1 MLSSAGIGSGL
12 DINSLVTQLVS
23 AESEPKTAL
32 FDKKEAVLTA
42 KISAYGL
49 LKSALSD
56 LKSSLSE
63 LSDSNTYNTRT
74 ATSSDKTKFSATAD
88 TSAVFGSYDIE
99 ITQLAE
105 AHKLSSAGF
114 TDSATVVGT
123 GTLTLSVGTDSFSLT
138 IDDNNKSLAG
148 IRDSIN
154 NATDNTGVTATIINV
169 DDGVGG
175 TESRLVLT
183 SNETGSENSI
193 TVEAVNGGEG
203 DLQQLVYDPGAPGP
217 GPGPGTGT
225 TNLVERNPAQDAI
238 VLVDNQAVTSSSNQL
253 SNVIDGISI
262 SLLEADPGTTLSL
275 NVELNSSGIENAVE
289 KLVANYNAYIE
300 TQQSVTGYAESGS
313 GALIGDALARSATS
327 QIRQQLTQEISSI
340 SGEFSTLA
348 SIGITSDRD
357 GFLSVDSSKL
367 TTAIT
372 EDITS
377 ITNLFTADDGIAT
390 KLESLLDEYVKSN
403 GIVDSKTTSLND
415 SIQDITDQR
424 ERFQIHIESYQAR
437 ILQQFITMDTL
448 VAQLNATSD
457 SLAQALSNLPEP
469 NSIKK

>member
-138 IDDNNKSLAG
+138 IDDDNKSLAG

-183 SNETGSENSI
+183 SNETGSDNSI
-193 TVEAVNGGEG
+193 TVTAVNGGEG
-203 DLQQLVYDPGAPGP
+203 DLQQLVYDPLPGS
-217 GPGPGTGT
+217 GT

-238 VLVDNQAVTSSSNQL
+238 VLVDNQTVTSSSNQL

-300 TQQSVTGYAESGS
+300 TQQSVTGYAETGS

-327 QIRQQLTQEISSI
+327 QIRHQLTQEISSV
-340 SGEFSTLA
+340 SGDFSTLA

-357 GFLSVDSSKL
+357 GYLSVDSTKL